1 MLTIIGTD
9 VHMIR
14 GDTEQLVVTCQF
26 SDGTERPFE
35 AGDTVTLTVAW
46 PMGPTVLQKRVTD
59 FVEGAAVISIAHADT
74 NELAPNAYRYDVQLT
89 TRDGTVA
96 TIIPPAKFMLEG
108 DVTRD

>member
-1 MLTIIGTD
+1 MLTIIGND

-46 PMGPTVLQKRVTD
+46 PMGPTVLQKSSEMAEIV
-59 FVEGAAVISIAHADT
+59 DT
-74 NELAPNAYRYDVQLT
+74 LS
-89 TRDGTVA
+89 
-96 TIIPPAKFMLEG
+96 TIFLLS
-108 DVTRD
+108 